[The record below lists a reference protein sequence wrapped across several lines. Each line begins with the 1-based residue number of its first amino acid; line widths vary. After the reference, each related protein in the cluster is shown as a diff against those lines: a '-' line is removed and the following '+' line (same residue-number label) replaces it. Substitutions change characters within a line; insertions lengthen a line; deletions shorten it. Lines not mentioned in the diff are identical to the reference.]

1 MTTCFVL
8 ASKSPARL
16 RMLRSAGIEPVVIA
30 SGADERR
37 LHGEDAITMTAR
49 LCHLKAHSV
58 IESGALDTLP
68 IGQSWWHAIPSSIL
82 MGASSANLT
91 LPNVPGSGGVGCAVT
106 RVCW

>member
-1 MTTCFVL
+1 
-8 ASKSPARL
+8 
-16 RMLRSAGIEPVVIA
+16 MLRSAGIEPVVIA

-68 IGQSWWHAIPSSIL
+68 IG
-82 MGASSANLT
+82 
-91 LPNVPGSGGVGCAVT
+91 
-106 RVCW
+106 